1 MKVFALVATLW
12 VVTAAAQ
19 PWPSK
24 PLQIW
29 HGFAPGA
36 NPDIIARTLQPALSE
51 RLGQPV
57 VIDSKPG
64 AGGRIATAFVA
75 KQPADGHSLI
85 MLTGGD
91 GVMAA
96 TVTDL
101 PYDLLRDFAFVST
114 TTVFPFLV
122 LVSAESPY
130 QTLGQLIEDARKRP
144 GKLSYGHS
152 GIASTLHLAGELLKE
167 QTGID
172 MVHVPYKGT
181 QVQELVAGRLD
192 MAIQVATSA
201 MPLIKAGRVR
211 VLAVTSA
218 KRDPS
223 FPDVPAVDESVP
235 GYEVTSWLGLA
246 APSRTSP
253 AIVERLSA
261 EVRAALAREDIAAR
275 IRATGAEPF
284 AMTSAE
290 FRARVEAD
298 ILKWRRL
305 AAKVSLQ

>member
-1 MKVFALVATLW
+1 MKVLFLVASVW
-12 VVTAAAQ
+12 ACVAAAQ

-24 PLQIW
+24 PVQLW
-29 HGFAPGA
+29 HGFAAGA
-36 NPDIIARTLQPALSE
+36 NPDIIARTLQPALGE

-57 VIDSKPG
+57 VIDTKPG

-75 KQPADGHSLI
+75 KQPPDGYSLI

-91 GVMAA
+91 SVMAA
-96 TVTDL
+96 TVNDL

-114 TTVFPFLV
+114 TTLFPFVL
-122 LVSAESPY
+122 LVSSEAPY
-130 QTLGQLIEDARKRP
+130 QTLAQFIEDAKKRP

-172 MVHVPYKGT
+172 MLHVPYRGT
-181 QVQELVAGRLD
+181 QVQELAAGRID
-192 MAIQVATSA
+192 MAVSTPTAA

-246 APSRTSP
+246 APARTSQ
-253 AIVERLSA
+253 AIVDKLSA
-261 EVRAALAREDIAAR
+261 EVRAVLAREDVAAR
-275 IRATGAEPF
+275 VRATGAEPV
-284 AMTSAE
+284 AMTGAE
-290 FRARVEAD
+290 FRARVESD
-298 ILKWRRL
+298 IAKWRRL
-305 AAKVSLQ
+305 AAKISLQ

>member
-1 MKVFALVATLW
+1 MGRSLRSPLVRMRAFVLMTVFAATSA
-12 VVTAAAQ
+12 VAQ

-36 NPDIIARTLQPALSE
+36 NPDIIARTLQPALGE

-57 VIDSKPG
+57 VIDTKPG

-101 PYDLLRDFAFVST
+101 PYDQLRDFAFVST

-122 LVSAESPY
+122 LVSSDSPY

-192 MAIQVATSA
+192 MAIQVSTSA
-201 MPLIKAGRVR
+201 MPMIKAGRVR
-211 VLAVTSA
+211 VLAVTSS

-223 FPDVPAVDESVP
+223 FPDVPAVDETVP
-235 GYEVTSWLGLA
+235 GYEV
-246 APSRTSP
+246 PSLLR
-253 AIVERLSA
+253 
-261 EVRAALAREDIAAR
+261 
-275 IRATGAEPF
+275 
-284 AMTSAE
+284 
-290 FRARVEAD
+290 
-298 ILKWRRL
+298 
-305 AAKVSLQ
+305 

>member
-1 MKVFALVATLW
+1 MKALALVAAVW
-12 VVTAAAQ
+12 AFGAAAQ

-36 NPDIIARTLQPALSE
+36 NPDIIARTLQPALAE

-57 VIDSKPG
+57 VIDTKPG

-75 KQPADGHSLI
+75 KQPADGHALI

-114 TTVFPFLV
+114 TTVFRFLV

-130 QTLGQLIEDARKRP
+130 QSLGQLIEDARKRP

-181 QVQELVAGRLD
+181 QVQELAAGRLD

-201 MPLIKAGRVR
+201 MP
-211 VLAVTSA
+211 
-218 KRDPS
+218 
-223 FPDVPAVDESVP
+223 
-235 GYEVTSWLGLA
+235 WLGLA
-246 APSRTSP
+246 APSRTSQ
-253 AIVERLSA
+253 AIVDRLSD
-261 EVRAALAREDIAAR
+261 EVRTLLAREDIAAR
-275 IRATGAEPF
+275 IRATGAEPR

-305 AAKVSLQ
+305 AAKINLN